1 MKSFRFSFLVFV
13 LAIFSALPNSA
24 FALDLKTGS
33 QINIIPEEEISGNL
47 YVAGGQS
54 KVEGKID
61 GDLSLVSSFSNI
73 SGVIE
78 DDLTLAGRQ
87 VDFTGE
93 VKGDLRIIGGEVFIK
108 GKVHGDTVIVSGDI
122 HIEDKAELLGDI
134 LIVGG
139 KVNVSAPINNYAK
152 IVSGHISIN
161 DSINSSVDFTTQQ
174 LVLGENSEINGTLRY
189 FSPSKL
195 QQSLSAS
202 INGEVQ
208 YNQISSFR
216 DSNIFKKVVLSFI
229 NFWILLRFVTSLLLA
244 FLLVFIF
251 KVFSQRVNDY
261 AIENFGSSLLT
272 GILFLILLP
281 ISTIILFVSLIGFPV
296 AIILILVFIFVL
308 TISSAI
314 AGIILGTLIHRLI
327 KRNEHTEINF
337 QNTTVGVILLTVLQ
351 FVPFLGDITRMVFY
365 FVAVGSIANYLYR
378 SIRFRKGF

>member
-1 MKSFRFSFLVFV
+1 MKSFRFSFIVFV
-13 LAIFSALPNSA
+13 LAIFSILPNSA

-33 QINIIPEEEISGNL
+33 QISVSPEEEIAGNL

-54 KVEGKID
+54 KVDGKIN

-73 SGVIE
+73 SGVVE

-87 VDFTGE
+87 IDFTGE
-93 VKGDLRIIGGEVFIK
+93 VKGDLRIVGGEVFIK

-122 HIEDKAELLGDI
+122 HIENTAELLGDI

-139 KVNVSAPINNYAK
+139 KVYISAPLNNHAK
-152 IVSGHISIN
+152 IVSGHVTMN
-161 DSINSSVDFTTQQ
+161 GLMNSSLEITTQQ
-174 LVLGENSEINGTLRY
+174 LVFGENSVMNGNLRY

-195 QQSLSAS
+195 QQSLSAVV
-202 INGEVQ
+202 NGEVQ

-229 NFWILLRFVTSLLLA
+229 NFWILLRFVTTLLLA
-244 FLLVFIF
+244 FLLVFVF

-261 AIENFGSSLLT
+261 GIEHFGKSLIT
-272 GILFLILLP
+272 GILSILLVP
-281 ISTIILFVSLIGFPV
+281 LVTLVLFISLIGFPLAIIV
-296 AIILILVFIFVL
+296 AISFIFIL

-314 AGIILGTLIHRLI
+314 AGIILGTLIHRMV
-327 KRNEHTEINF
+327 KKTEHTEINF

-365 FVAVGSIANYLYR
+365 VVAVGSIANYLYK